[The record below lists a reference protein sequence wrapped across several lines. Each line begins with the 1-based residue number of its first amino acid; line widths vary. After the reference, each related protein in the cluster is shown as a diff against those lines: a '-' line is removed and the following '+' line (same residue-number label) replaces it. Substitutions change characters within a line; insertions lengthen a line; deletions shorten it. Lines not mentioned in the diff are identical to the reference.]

1 MNNPLFAIT
10 TLFAMS
16 ACSTSFD
23 GQEEQEIEVPT
34 AESGSV
40 DMERALDNAD
50 VSAMTLPS
58 ANIDTNDLFVGV
70 ESTNSGSLTNVL
82 PTFPMGA
89 INVKVVDGELQLRM
103 FPETD
108 AYMKICTHGVTTD
121 CFAGKASPM
130 DNMAASEASLD
141 ISKLDNP
148 ERFTLRFSDGVSSY
162 REFGP
167 FTVPTDENIWKEV
180 VSCEAELALDYVDYY
195 IDVSGPRDFAVLDF
209 STDLDASAMVC
220 GIDKADENVCVWE
233 DLQSGQRA
241 IRIAVDRSSTYPAII
256 RDPKGCSLH
265 VNVTTP

>member
-10 TLFAMS
+10 TLFALS

-34 AESGSV
+34 AEAGSV
-40 DMERALDNAD
+40 DMETALDNAD

-58 ANIDTNDLFVGV
+58 ANIDSNDLFTGL
-70 ESTNSGSLTNVL
+70 ESTHSGSLSNVL
-82 PTFPMGA
+82 PSFPMGA
-89 INVKVVDGELQLRM
+89 INVKLVDGELQLRM
-103 FPETD
+103 FPGTD
-108 AYMKICTHGVTTD
+108 AYMKICTHGLTTD
-121 CFAGKASPM
+121 CFAGKATQM

-162 REFGP
+162 RELGP
-167 FTVPTDENIWKEV
+167 FSIPSDENIWNEV
-180 VSCEAELALDYVDYY
+180 LSCDAELALDYVDYY
-195 IDVSGPRDFAVLDF
+195 IDTSNGRDYAVLDF

-220 GIDKADENVCVWE
+220 GIDKADENICVWE
-233 DLQSGQRA
+233 ELQYGQRE
-241 IRIAVDRSSTYPAII
+241 IILQVDRMSTYPAII

-265 VNVTTP
+265 VNLRTP